1 MSFVYLT
8 NNVNAALGLSKG
20 FCISKR
26 LNELTE
32 MPEGTETRC
41 HWLHGA
47 MNHTL
52 SGRGRKLHYL
62 ST

>member
-52 SGRGRKLHYL
+52 SG
-62 ST
+62 